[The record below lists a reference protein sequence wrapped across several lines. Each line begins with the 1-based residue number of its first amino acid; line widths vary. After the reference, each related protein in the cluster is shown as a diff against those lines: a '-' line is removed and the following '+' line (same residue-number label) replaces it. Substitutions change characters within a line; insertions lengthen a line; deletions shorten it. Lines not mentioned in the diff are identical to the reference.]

1 MLFQEDRLCEEATAL
16 ENVWVVT
23 GDRKKAE
30 EVLEAM
36 LPEECLGKPCRELSG
51 GEKRRVALARA
62 LAAEGNYL
70 LLDEPFSGLDEET
83 ARICREEILRR
94 KGDRTLVIASHVKI
108 E

>member
-16 ENVWVVT
+16 ENVTMVT
-23 GDRKKAE
+23 GDLQKAMDA
-30 EVLEAM
+30 LKPI
-36 LPEECLGKPCRELSG
+36 LPEHCLQKPCRELSG

-83 ARICREEILRR
+83 ARICREEILRK